1 VITDCHIHY
10 GPQGGIHIT
19 DDQIIEAMDRYGI
32 EKALMS
38 STAAIV
44 GDVKEGNDGVARMM
58 KAHPDRIIGYC
69 VPNPFRAP
77 LDELKRCI
85 DLGFRGVKL
94 HPYWSGCPLD
104 NRMLLPVYEEA
115 QRRRMPLLFHSG
127 GSLTSPDFRFTTPE
141 MIVRMA
147 KKYPSVS
154 FIVGHMGLERWLD
167 LVNAAPQAENVYLDI
182 TMSIP
187 DVERVEMAVEAV
199 GAERVLF
206 GSDLPLLNPAVPIGL
221 VEECGLSVK
230 EKDLILGGN
239 MERVLARIS

>member
-1 VITDCHIHY
+1 MITDCHIHH
-10 GPQGGIHIT
+10 GPQRGIRVT

-32 EKALMS
+32 GKAVIS
-38 STAAIV
+38 STEAIA
-44 GDVKEGNDGVARMM
+44 GDAKKGNDGVARIM
-58 KAHPDRIIGYC
+58 KAYPDRIIGYC
-69 VPNPFRAP
+69 VPNPFRGP
-77 LDELKRCI
+77 FEELKRCI

-94 HPYWSGCPLD
+94 HPYWSGCPMD

-115 QRRRMPLLFHSG
+115 QRRSMPLLFHSG

-141 MIVRMA
+141 MIVRLA
-147 KKYPSVS
+147 KQFPAVS

-167 LVNAAPQAENVYLDI
+167 LVDAAPRAENVYLDI

-187 DVERVEMAVEAV
+187 DVERVEMAVAAV

-221 VEECGLSVK
+221 VQECDISEK
-230 EKDLILGGN
+230 EKELILGGN
-239 MERVLARIS
+239 MERLLSRVS